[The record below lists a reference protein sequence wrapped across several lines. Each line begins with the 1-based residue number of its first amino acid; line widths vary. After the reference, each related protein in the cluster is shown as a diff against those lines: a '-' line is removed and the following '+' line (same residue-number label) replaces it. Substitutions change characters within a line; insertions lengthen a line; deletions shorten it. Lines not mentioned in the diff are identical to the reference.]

1 MPNITMEQIAKVS
14 NFATSRGLD
23 PREVIEALQA
33 ALDVGI
39 ALGVPVDET
48 EELFFLV
55 GKSFDA

>member
-1 MPNITMEQIAKVS
+1 MAEITMEQIAKVS
-14 NFATSRGLD
+14 NFAISRGLD
-23 PREVIEALQA
+23 PRKVIEALQA

-55 GKSFDA
+55 SREVL